1 MMMMKLPVEVEEAA
15 EEVAVAV
22 IKLKVEEGKMPN
34 KPSKRPR
41 KTSPLYELT
50 EP

>member
-1 MMMMKLPVEVEEAA
+1 MMKRTPVEVEEAA

-22 IKLKVEEGKMPN
+22 IKLKVEEGKTLN
-34 KPSKRPR
+34 KPSKRLR
-41 KTSPLYELT
+41 RTSPLYELT